1 MSEHPPMPRL
11 PARAGH
17 AHTRPAL
24 DRRTVLRGLGAA
36 LTLPWLDA
44 FVPRLAR
51 ADTVKP
57 PVRLAF
63 LFAPN
68 GVHAPAWFV
77 EPGLKPEDPL
87 SPSLEP
93 LQPVRQHVTFLRGL
107 DQDAARAHGDG
118 PGDHARSA
126 AVFLTSVHP
135 VKTAGPGI
143 RAGISIDQVAA
154 NKLRGKTR
162 LASLEMGLERG
173 RTSGSCDSGYA
184 CAYSNH
190 ISWAD
195 PYTPNPKEVDPRRV
209 FERLFG
215 ADRDAARSDSAGL
228 RRSVLDATADDM
240 RRLRHRLGAPDR
252 HRLDGWLEGLR
263 SAERRIEEAERH
275 DREVRERLGDHEPP
289 SGIPKRHPDHA
300 RLMSELIVLAFQTDA
315 TRVITHMLGNGGS
328 NRVYD
333 FLGIRDGHHSLSHH
347 AGDLAKIEAIKR
359 IDRWHASEFA
369 WLVQS
374 MAETPDGDGMLI
386 DNVAVL
392 WGSGIR
398 DGNRHDHHDLPLLL
412 AGRDV
417 IGTRPASAVVA
428 ARHGTGLDTFMQR
441 LVALAAT

>member
-1 MSEHPPMPRL
+1 MSEHPPTPRL
-11 PARAGH
+11 PPRTGH

-24 DRRTVLRGLGAA
+24 DRRTILRGLGAA
-36 LTLPWLDA
+36 LTLPWLEA

-93 LQPVRQHVTFLRGL
+93 LEPVRQHVTFLRGL

-143 RAGISIDQVAA
+143 RAGTSIDQVAA

-195 PYTPNPKEVDPRRV
+195 PFTPNPKEVDPRRV

-215 ADRDAARSDSAGL
+215 ADQDDARSNTTGL

-240 RRLRHRLGAPDR
+240 KRLRHRLGTPDR

-275 DREVRERLGDHEPP
+275 DREVKERLGDREPP
-289 SGIPKRHPDHA
+289 SGIPKRHPDH
-300 RLMSELIVLAFQTDA
+300 EI
-315 TRVITHMLGNGGS
+315 
-328 NRVYD
+328 
-333 FLGIRDGHHSLSHH
+333 
-347 AGDLAKIEAIKR
+347 
-359 IDRWHASEFA
+359 
-369 WLVQS
+369 
-374 MAETPDGDGMLI
+374 
-386 DNVAVL
+386 
-392 WGSGIR
+392 
-398 DGNRHDHHDLPLLL
+398 
-412 AGRDV
+412 GRAHV
-417 IGTRPASAVVA
+417 
-428 ARHGTGLDTFMQR
+428 
-441 LVALAAT
+441 

>member
-1 MSEHPPMPRL
+1 MSEHPPTPRL
-11 PARAGH
+11 PARTGH

-24 DRRTVLRGLGAA
+24 DRRTILRGLGAA
-36 LTLPWLDA
+36 LTLPWLEA

-93 LQPVRQHVTFLRGL
+93 LEPVRQHVTFLRGL

-195 PYTPNPKEVDPRRV
+195 PFTPNPKEVDPRRV

-215 ADRDAARSDSAGL
+215 ADQDDARSDTTGL

-240 RRLRHRLGAPDR
+240 KRLRHRLGKPGETVGEVAV
-252 HRLDGWLEGLR
+252 
-263 SAERRIEEAERH
+263 SAEGRVLFGATPVEREGIEHHVVARTVEPRQ
-275 DREVRERLGDHEPP
+275 REEQSVEQVGRPHE
-289 SGIPKRHPDHA
+289 SVDHA
-300 RLMSELIVLAFQTDA
+300 QRGPRAVTMPP
-315 TRVITHMLGNGGS
+315 MLG
-328 NRVYD
+328 
-333 FLGIRDGHHSLSHH
+333 
-347 AGDLAKIEAIKR
+347 
-359 IDRWHASEFA
+359 
-369 WLVQS
+369 
-374 MAETPDGDGMLI
+374 M
-386 DNVAVL
+386 DNVVAF
-392 WGSGIR
+392 
-398 DGNRHDHHDLPLLL
+398 
-412 AGRDV
+412 
-417 IGTRPASAVVA
+417 VA
-428 ARHGTGLDTFMQR
+428 ASPVPHGR
-441 LVALAAT
+441 VH